1 MLQTNQ
7 KDKKKTE
14 YIALYCRV
22 ATINQVSLIH
32 EQQERANILDALLKG
47 GAVE

>member
-7 KDKKKTE
+7 QDKKKTE
-14 YIALYCRV
+14 HIALYCRV
-22 ATINQVSLIH
+22 ATIKQVSLNH